1 MLSQSDIFNRLPIS
15 NEQKAQLYEAL
26 LQEQRYQTKVKN
38 MLPCEFPKVTICHL
52 GPDSLNDE
60 PHRELECPAN
70 SSGTRVEPV
79 AHSRAGLPERGR
91 STETE
96 FVERR

>member
-1 MLSQSDIFNRLPIS
+1 MLSQSDIFNRLPIN
-15 NEQKAQLYEAL
+15 NEQKAQLYEAI
-26 LQEQRYQTKVKN
+26 LQEQRDQQDDN
-38 MLPCEFPKVTICHL
+38 LRSCEFPGISNCHL

-60 PHRELECPAN
+60 LHTGPECPVN
-70 SSGTRVEPV
+70 SSGTRVEPI
-79 AHSRAGLPERGR
+79 AHSQVGSPERGQ